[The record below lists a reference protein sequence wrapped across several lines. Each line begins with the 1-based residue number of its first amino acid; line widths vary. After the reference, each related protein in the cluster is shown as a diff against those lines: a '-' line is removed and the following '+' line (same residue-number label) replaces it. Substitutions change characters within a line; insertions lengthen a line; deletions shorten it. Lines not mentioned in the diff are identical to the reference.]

1 MSLSNPQMRA
11 IELMIEQ
18 MERLEPQ
25 LRRARRA
32 LPDPNAPS
40 VEEVVREF
48 YDETTRMG
56 QFELNYLNAIGKCL
70 APDPDPNDMIV
81 VTQI

>member
-25 LRRARRA
+25 LRRNRQLDSPRPA
-32 LPDPNAPS
+32 DQI
-40 VEEVVREF
+40 VREF
-48 YDETTRMG
+48 YDENTRVG
-56 QFELNYLNAIGKCL
+56 KFELNYLQAIAKCL
-70 APDPDPNDMIV
+70 APNPEPQDLIV
-81 VTQI
+81 VTKI